1 MAQAKEVDPRDILEV
16 VEFINAND
24 RLKEFKEEYAEV
36 FEQYDAIVTDRNDKL
51 EAAEKIV
58 RAHKVTCG
66 PFVLYQYQTK
76 YNAQAF
82 YDAVG
87 RDDFL
92 KLGGSIQTVPKYE
105 IDKKAFEA
113 MVAQKKI
120 PVTVIEAVVDT
131 SPRYKCPDK
140 IST

>member
-1 MAQAKEVDPRDILEV
+1 MSKAKEVDPRDIPEV
-16 VEFINAND
+16 VSFIDADD
-24 RLKEFKEEYAEV
+24 RLKEFKEQYADV
-36 FEQYDAIVTDRNDKL
+36 FVQYDEMVNDRNDKL

-76 YNAQAF
+76 LNAQAF

-92 KLGGSIQTVPKYE
+92 KLGGNIQTVPKYE
-105 IDKKAFEA
+105 IDKKQFEA
-113 MVAQKKI
+113 FVAQKKI
-120 PVTVIEAVVDT
+120 PQTVIDAVVET

-140 IST
+140 LSV

>member
-1 MAQAKEVDPRDILEV
+1 MSKAKEVDPLDIPEV
-16 VEFINAND
+16 AEFINAD
-24 RLKEFKEEYAEV
+24 ERLKEFKEEYKDV
-36 FEQYDAIVTDRNDKL
+36 FEQYEAIVSDRNDKL

-92 KLGGSIQTVPKYE
+92 KLGGTIQTVPKYE

-113 MVAQKKI
+113 MMAQKKI
-120 PVTVIEAVVDT
+120 APTVIEAVVET

-140 IST
+140 LTV

>member
-1 MAQAKEVDPRDILEV
+1 LSKTKEVDPRDIPEV
-16 VEFINAND
+16 ADFIDAD
-24 RLKEFKEEYAEV
+24 SRVKEFKEQYKDV
-36 FEQYDAIVTDRNDKL
+36 FEQYEQMVTERNDKL

-76 YNAQAF
+76 YNAQAL
-82 YDAVG
+82 YDAVE

-92 KLGGSIQTVPKYE
+92 KLGGNIQTVPKYE

-120 PVTVIEAVVDT
+120 APTVVEAVVEI

-140 IST
+140 LSV

>member
-1 MAQAKEVDPRDILEV
+1 MSKAKEVDPRDIPEV
-16 VEFINAND
+16 ADFIDADD
-24 RLKEFKEEYAEV
+24 RVKEFKEQYKDV
-36 FEQYDAIVTDRNDKL
+36 FEQYEQMVSERNDKL

-76 YNAQAF
+76 YNAQAL

-92 KLGGSIQTVPKYE
+92 KLGGNIQTVPKYE

-120 PVTVIEAVVDT
+120 APTVVEAVVEI

-140 IST
+140 LSV

>member
-1 MAQAKEVDPRDILEV
+1 MSKTKEVDPRDIPEV
-16 VEFINAND
+16 ADFIDAD
-24 RLKEFKEEYAEV
+24 SRVKEFKEQYKDV
-36 FEQYDAIVTDRNDKL
+36 FEQYEQMVTERNDKL

-76 YNAQAF
+76 YNAQAL
-82 YDAVG
+82 YDAVE

-92 KLGGSIQTVPKYE
+92 KLGGNIQTVPKYE

-120 PVTVIEAVVDT
+120 APTVVEAVVEI

-140 IST
+140 LSV